1 MRTRLLVIGGSGH
14 VGSLILPFLA
24 AHYELRIFDLKQPE
38 PIPQPLPSSK
48 EGEHME
54 WIQGDVRDFE
64 ALKAAAQ
71 GCAKL
76 LYMAMGNHDGN
87 TNPTAQFDVNVTGLY
102 LALRAAHVA
111 GITHAALTSSMSVY
125 EQLGQ
130 RFFWD
135 EDTQPDAHHH
145 YGLTKRL
152 GEEVAHAAWRQWGI
166 SVNALRL
173 CLPVT
178 AESWQ
183 ALAADGRQ
191 DIHTEASDVARAI
204 LAALENS
211 FGGFQSFMISG
222 DWQHK
227 RMKMSKAKAMLGWE
241 PQMRDNKQ
249 P

>member
-1 MRTRLLVIGGSGH
+1 MKPKLLVIGGSGH
-14 VGSLILPFLA
+14 VGGLILPFLA
-24 AHYELRIFDLKQPE
+24 EQYTLTVFDLKE
-38 PIPQPLPSSK
+38 PTLGHWVP
-48 EGEHME
+48 
-54 WIQGDVRDFE
+54 GDVRDFD
-64 ALKAAAQ
+64 ALKAAGQ

-76 LYMAMGNHDGN
+76 LYMAMGNHDGS
-87 TNPTAQFDVNVTGLY
+87 THPTAQFDVNVTGLY
-102 LALRAAHVA
+102 LALRAAQAA

-135 EDTQPDAHHH
+135 EDAEPDAHHH

-152 GEEVAHAAWRQWGI
+152 GEEVARSAWRQWGI

-178 AESWQ
+178 EETWQ
-183 ALAADGRQ
+183 SLAQEGRQ

-204 LAALENS
+204 LAALEYA
-211 FGGFQSFMISG
+211 FGGYQAFMISG
-222 DWQHK
+222 DWQEK
-227 RMKMSKAKAMLGWE
+227 RMNMSKAKAMLGWE
-241 PQMRDNKQ
+241 PLMRDDKQ

>member
-1 MRTRLLVIGGSGH
+1 MKTKLLVIGGSGH
-14 VGSLILPFLA
+14 VGNLILPFLA
-24 AHYELRIFDLKQPE
+24 AHYALRVFDLKQPE

-48 EGEHME
+48 EGAGG
-54 WIQGDVRDFE
+54 WIQGDVRHFE

-71 GCAKL
+71 GCGKL

-87 TNPTAQFDVNVTGLY
+87 ANPTAQFDVNVTGLY
-102 LALRAAHVA
+102 LALRAAHTA
-111 GITHAALTSSMSVY
+111 GITHATLTSSMSVY

-152 GEEVAHAAWRQWGI
+152 GEEVAHSAWRQWGI

-191 DIHTEASDVARAI
+191 DIHTEAGDVARAI

-222 DWQHK
+222 DWQYK
-227 RMKMSKAKAMLGWE
+227 RMNLSKAKAMLGWE
-241 PQMRDNKQ
+241 PRMCDNKQ